1 VITRLTGLLLEADLT
16 EIVVDVNGVGY
27 AVTVPMS
34 TYDRLPNLEQ
44 KLVLFTHM
52 HVREDAMQLFG
63 FASREERQLFRLLI
77 TVSGVGP
84 RLALNVLS
92 CMSVSAF
99 CATVAAA
106 DTKALGKISG
116 VGKRMAERLAV
127 ELREK
132 VSGLDP
138 AASLGGQAAT
148 SAGSLTQ
155 EAQDAIGALETL
167 GFKAETARKTIQ
179 KLIQDAPSQAPK
191 AETLIRKALQQ
202 LNS

>member
-1 VITRLTGLLLEADLT
+1 LLEADLT

-132 VSGLDP
+132 VSVLDP
-138 AASLGGQAAT
+138 AASLGGPAAA

-179 KLIQDAPSQAPK
+179 KLIQDDPAQSPK
-191 AETLIRKALQQ
+191 AESLIRKALQQ